1 MEESSF
7 QAIYTGVYIVIFI
20 AALTTTLYLFNGINT
35 LAESSYD
42 YGNVI
47 TSHTVIEAPD
57 ENELNLNGNDIVS
70 YYFNYA
76 KKDKYESGSIPA
88 DIPNVDLIA
97 ETNIINNNY
106 SYSNLVT
113 AVQSKNYYL
122 KVSGTNNFTI
132 VEK

>member
-20 AALTTTLYLFNGINT
+20 AALTTTLYLFNGINS
-35 LAESSYD
+35 LAENSYN

-47 TSHTVIEAPD
+47 TGKTVIEAPN

-70 YYFNYA
+70 YYFNYV

-88 DIPNVDLIA
+88 DIS
-97 ETNIINNNY
+97 NIDININNNY
-106 SYSNLVT
+106 SYSRLIT
-113 AVQSKNYYL
+113 AVQNKNYFL
-122 KVSGTNNFTI
+122 KVNDINSFAI